1 VAVIAFTLVVVVGSL
16 AEINA
21 QSAGYRAS
29 INTGYAALA
38 SRLVVESNQ
47 TGRQLATLVNEAP
60 NFANIPLPNTVGQT
74 ARSEIQ
80 QALDRAVSDS
90 ARQAVEASQL
100 VPPYP
105 TGDVSARLTG
115 VMATRATAV
124 ARLRTAV
131 DQMLG
136 MSSLPIAGSPPST
149 TTTTSAAPLQ
159 SPEMASQAMS
169 AAGLLFERADTAY
182 RALASEA
189 RNQHTPIRLPRSA
202 WVTSPTV
209 DAALGTV
216 RLAAFAPSLN
226 ASVPLYPFHQLVLTA
241 VGLSP
246 AAVASGEPGTVGDG
260 CAAAAQS
267 VGTGTTPTVLPPTGT
282 VSVDATVTNCGTVG
296 ESDVKATQTLTLVDP
311 SGTALPPVGARG
323 ASSHV
328 EVSVPAGS
336 SVALDLPS
344 LPVAG
349 GHLYTLE
356 VSISIPFGQ
365 QSGPYGSAGSSQE
378 FLLQISA

>member
-1 VAVIAFTLVVVVGSL
+1 VVVIAFTVVVVVGSL

-29 INTGYAALA
+29 INTGYSALA
-38 SRLVVESNQ
+38 SRVVIESNQ

-60 NFANIPLPNTVGQT
+60 NLANIPLPNAVGQT

-80 QALDRAVSDS
+80 QGLDRAVTDS
-90 ARQAVEASQL
+90 ARQATEASQL

-105 TGDVSARLTG
+105 TGNVGAGLTG

-136 MSSLPIAGSPPST
+136 MSPLPIAGSPSST

-159 SPEMASQAMS
+159 SPEMASQAMR
-169 AAGLLFERADTAY
+169 AAGVLIQTADAAY
-182 RALASEA
+182 RLLASDA
-189 RNQHTPIRLPRSA
+189 RHQPTPIRLPRSA
-202 WVTSPTV
+202 WVTSPAA
-209 DAALGTV
+209 DAALGPV

-241 VGLSP
+241 VGISP
-246 AAVASGEPGTVGDG
+246 AAVASGGPGTVGDG
-260 CAAAAQS
+260 CAAAAQTA
-267 VGTGTTPTVLPPTGT
+267 GPGPAPTVLPPTGT
-282 VSVDATVTNCGTVG
+282 VTVDATVTNCGTVD
-296 ESDVKATQTLTLVDP
+296 ESDVEATQTLTLADP
-311 SGTALPPVGARG
+311 SGTALPPAGARG

-328 EVSVPAGS
+328 KVSVPAGS
-336 SVALDLPS
+336 SVALDLPP

-378 FLLQISA
+378 FLLQISG

>member
-1 VAVIAFTLVVVVGSL
+1 VVGS
-16 AEINA
+16 N
-21 QSAGYRAS
+21 R
-29 INTGYAALA
+29 TG
-38 SRLVVESNQ
+38 
-47 TGRQLATLVNEAP
+47 GQLATLVDEAP
-60 NFANIPLPNTVGQT
+60 NLANIPLPNTVGVT

-80 QALDRAVSDS
+80 QGLDRAVADS
-90 ARQAVEASQL
+90 ARQATEASQL

-105 TGDVSARLTG
+105 ADDVSARLTG
-115 VMATRATAV
+115 VLVARATAV

-136 MSSLPIAGSPPST
+136 MSPLPVAGSPSST

-159 SPEMASQAMS
+159 SPEMASQAMG
-169 AAGLLFERADTAY
+169 AVGLLFERADAAY
-182 RALASEA
+182 RELASDA
-189 RNQHTPIRLPRSA
+189 RRQHAPIRLPNSA
-202 WVTSPTV
+202 WVTSPAA
-209 DAALGTV
+209 DAALGSA

-226 ASVPLYPFHQLVLTA
+226 ASVPLYPFHQLVITA

-246 AAVASGEPGTVGDG
+246 AAVAGAPGTVGVG

-282 VSVDATVTNCGTVG
+282 VSVDATVTNCGTVD
-296 ESDVKATQTLTLVDP
+296 ESDVKATQTLTLADP
-311 SGTALPPVGARG
+311 AGTALPPVGARG
-323 ASSHV
+323 ASSHS

-336 SVALDLPS
+336 STALDLPS

-349 GHLYTLE
+349 GHVYTLE

-365 QSGPYGSAGSSQE
+365 RSGPYGSAGSSQE
-378 FLLQISA
+378 FLILVS